1 MNNFNFLSKTP
12 KEIDKLIAA
21 RIRNIRRRRKISQKR
36 LSEKS
41 GVSLGSVKR
50 FEQLNRKSLKY
61 NWHDALYLHILRLS
75 SLSGRSSLFHSGTY
89 PAFDI
94 LYSLARQWS
103 TQKGFHGPSEYGIL
117 SLVNIQKGSDY
128 YGI

>member
-1 MNNFNFLSKTP
+1 MHNFNFLSKTP

-50 FEQLNRKSLKY
+50 FESSGEILTKIAI
-61 NWHDALYLHILRLS
+61 ALDLENELEGLFEHVPFLS
-75 SLSGRSSLFHSGTY
+75 IEEVINGEDEKTES
-89 PAFDI
+89 
-94 LYSLARQWS
+94 
-103 TQKGFHGPSEYGIL
+103 
-117 SLVNIQKGSDY
+117 
-128 YGI
+128 

>member
-50 FEQLNRKSLKY
+50 FESSGEISL
-61 NWHDALYLHILRLS
+61 I
-75 SLSGRSSLFHSGTY
+75 SLTIEEIINGEDEKTEG
-89 PAFDI
+89 
-94 LYSLARQWS
+94 
-103 TQKGFHGPSEYGIL
+103 
-117 SLVNIQKGSDY
+117 
-128 YGI
+128 

>member
-12 KEIDKLIAA
+12 KEIDKLIAARIRNIIAA

-50 FEQLNRKSLKY
+50 FESSGEISLISLTKIAI
-61 NWHDALYLHILRLS
+61 ALDLENELEGLFEHVPFLS
-75 SLSGRSSLFHSGTY
+75 IEEIINGEDEKTES
-89 PAFDI
+89 
-94 LYSLARQWS
+94 
-103 TQKGFHGPSEYGIL
+103 
-117 SLVNIQKGSDY
+117 
-128 YGI
+128 